1 MAVEFGESAN
11 RGDVGAIMKCAVG
24 ILAGLI
30 TTTCLTPVLAADM
43 KAPVFKAPFV
53 AAPAGSWTG
62 FHIGAQ
68 GGVVSSAFTT
78 GSYSWDN
85 NFFDFTG
92 GDATQVFAGVN
103 AGYNQQINNWVWG
116 IEGDLNYKAG
126 HGFYAPLNLEIRSGW
141 DASIRGKLGFLLTP
155 SALIYATGGVAFT
168 SFKTEQATFNNG
180 PNGGTNGEFS
190 GGPDIGSSRV
200 GWTIGGGAEY
210 ALDSH
215 WSAKLEYRYTD
226 YGSKSA
232 DGSVPSVKFTDQ
244 RVAAG
249 LNYNLSAIP
258 VSNRAFAFPAS
269 AWTGL
274 YAGVQIGAVASSMSV
289 ATSSGIGDFD
299 GPYSAK
305 GGFFQTLAGVHIG
318 YDHQF
323 GDRVVWGV
331 EADINSKSG
340 GGTFDLPSTKSRPQ
354 SDYDGS
360 VRARLGYI
368 VTPRTLAYVTGGLA
382 FGHFKTPFHE
392 EDLGDTTQVLGGT
405 RYGWTFGGGL
415 QEQLDSNWSMRIE
428 ARYTDWGKKT
438 VDWASPDVDGPI
450 SATSKLSDFRVL
462 YGMSYKQLAASPK
475 FANSDLVRANWGG
488 YYVGGQIGSSS
499 AKNRFDDEHN
509 EFTTPFVG
517 ANVGYNVMAAAN
529 VLFGVEGDL
538 NYKFGHGFGIDDVLR
553 YTSTW
558 DASIRGRI
566 GGFLTARSLLYVT
579 GGYAWGH
586 FKSPSTGADCCSASD
601 YAEEHLGGSRHGWTY
616 GGGIEYALD
625 EKLKTR
631 IEYRHTNWGSKTDG
645 LVGFAEDDRS
655 ILSDNRVSLG
665 LTYNF
670 STPARMLITK

>member
-1 MAVEFGESAN
+1 MKGAFG
-11 RGDVGAIMKCAVG
+11 V
-24 ILAGLI
+24 LAGLI
-30 TTTCLTPVLAADM
+30 ATTCLTPVFAADL
-43 KAPVFKAPFV
+43 KPPIFKAPFV
-53 AAPAGSWTG
+53 AAPVGNWTG

-68 GGVVSSAFTT
+68 GGVVSSAFST
-78 GSYSWDN
+78 GSYTWDG

-92 GDATQVFAGVN
+92 GDATQAFAGVN
-103 AGYNQQINNWVWG
+103 AGYNQQFNNWVWG

-126 HGFYAPLNLEIRSGW
+126 RGFYAPLNLEIRSGW

-180 PNGGTNGEFS
+180 PNGGTNGEFR
-190 GGPDIGSSRV
+190 GGPDLGASRV

-215 WSAKLEYRYTD
+215 WSGKLEYRYTD

-232 DGSVPSVKFTDQ
+232 SSDLPSVKLTDQ
-244 RVAAG
+244 RVTAG

-274 YAGVQIGAVASSMSV
+274 YAGGQIGVVASSMRV

-299 GPYSAK
+299 GPYAAK
-305 GGFFQTLAGVHIG
+305 GDFFQTLAGFHVG
-318 YDHQF
+318 YDYQF
-323 GDRVVWGV
+323 GDRMVWGV

-340 GGTFDLPSTKSRPQ
+340 GGTLDLPSTKSRPQ

-368 VTPRTLAYVTGGLA
+368 VTPRTLAYVIGGLA

-392 EDLGDTTQVLGGT
+392 DDANDVTEVLGGT
-405 RYGWTFGGGL
+405 RHGWTFGGGL

-428 ARYTDWGKKT
+428 ARYTDWGRKN

-462 YGMSYKQLAASPK
+462 YGMSYKQLGASPK
-475 FANSDLVRANWGG
+475 FVNSDFVRANWRG

-499 AKNRFDDEHN
+499 AKNRFDDEYN
-509 EFTTPFVG
+509 EVTTPFVG
-517 ANVGYNVMAAAN
+517 ANAGYNFVTASN
-529 VLFGVEGDL
+529 NILFGVEADL

-553 YTSTW
+553 YTSSW
-558 DASIRGRI
+558 DSSIRGRL
-566 GGFLTARSLLYVT
+566 GGFLTARSLLYAT

-586 FKSPSTGADCCSASD
+586 FKSPSTGADCCNPGD
-601 YAEEHLGGSRHGWTY
+601 YREEHLGGDRHGWTY

-631 IEYRHTNWGSKTDG
+631 IEYRHTNWGSKITNFFASEDG
-645 LVGFAEDDRS
+645 PHPS
-655 ILSDNRVSLG
+655 KLSDNRASLG
-665 LTYNF
+665 LIYNF
-670 STPARMLITK
+670 STQAPMLVTK